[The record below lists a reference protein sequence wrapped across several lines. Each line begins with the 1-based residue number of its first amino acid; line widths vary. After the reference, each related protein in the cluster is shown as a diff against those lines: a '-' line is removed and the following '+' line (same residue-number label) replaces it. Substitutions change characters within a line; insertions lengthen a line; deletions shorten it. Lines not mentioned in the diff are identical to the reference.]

1 MEKQTLSDFQEYREE
16 KFTKKIVFK
25 KEGHVAFLLN
35 FGPGHQLPTHNHPGA
50 TVYLTVL
57 EGSGFM
63 IADGSETAVTTG
75 DLVQVEG
82 HEAFAYRSADDTRS
96 SLSVVLINTPSE
108 EYAKNA

>member
-1 MEKQTLSDFQEYREE
+1 MEKQALSAFQEYRED

-25 KEGHVAFLLN
+25 KEGHVAFVLN

-63 IADGSETAVTTG
+63 IADGVETPVTTG

-82 HEAFAYRSADDTRS
+82 HEAFAYRSADDVRS

-108 EYAKNA
+108 EYAKNI

>member
-1 MEKQTLSDFQEYREE
+1 MEKKTLSDFQEYREE
-16 KFTKKIVFK
+16 QFTKKIVFK
-25 KEGHVAFLLN
+25 KEGHVAFVLN

-57 EGSGFM
+57 EGNGYM
-63 IADGSETAVTTG
+63 IADGVETAVATG

-82 HEAFAYRSADDTRS
+82 HEAFAYRSADDSRS

-108 EYAKNA
+108 EYAKDV